1 MCNYASGTAYVVK
14 KIKRAHFVVG
24 FVGVYNYP
32 DGE

>member
-14 KIKRAHFVVG
+14 KIKHVHFVVG
-24 FVGVYNYP
+24 FVGVFKYP